1 MIFSSYSYYLSR
13 RLIINLKTPFTMS
26 ITSDFTINTSKFRPE
41 NVTES
46 TKKAAALLE
55 DITTNGPRW
64 WEVGIER
71 YREMRE
77 LGQTPLPKPAYLLEA
92 LDGTIPSR
100 DAGREIPIRIYK
112 PDNGQ
117 PSKGIFLHFHG
128 GGFVLATHKHS
139 DSTLR
144 EYANKCQ
151 LTAVSVGYRLA
162 PEHPY
167 PAAVHDAIDAAE
179 YMVDHA
185 VEEYGAP
192 LRFLGGESAGACLA
206 TLSTLHLIRSRP
218 SYKLSGIVLPYGL
231 FDLTLGLP
239 TVAASTKPLMI
250 NLAVLERFNDAYVP
264 GMSTVERKIP
274 SVSPL
279 YEDLRELVAASGP
292 SLPPALFLCG
302 TDDPLLDDT
311 ILMSS
316 KWSIAGGEVIVKI
329 YPGATHG
336 FTAFPGLPVAD
347 EANEVT
353 LEFLQEKLSDS
364 A

>member
-1 MIFSSYSYYLSR
+1 MDS
-13 RLIINLKTPFTMS
+13 
-26 ITSDFTINTSKFRPE
+26 
-41 NVTES
+41 
-46 TKKAAALLE
+46 
-55 DITTNGPRW
+55 
-64 WEVGIER
+64 
-71 YREMRE
+71 
-77 LGQTPLPKPAYLLEA
+77 
-92 LDGTIPSR
+92 
-100 DAGREIPIRIYK
+100 
-112 PDNGQ
+112 
-117 PSKGIFLHFHG
+117 
-128 GGFVLATHKHS
+128 S

-151 LTAVSVGYRLA
+151 LTAISVGYRLA

-185 VEEYGAP
+185 VEVYGAP

-206 TLSTLHLIRSRP
+206 ALSALQLMRSRP
-218 SYKLSGIVLPYGL
+218 SYKLSGLVLLYGL
-231 FDLTLGLP
+231 FDLALGLP

-250 NLAVLERFNDAYVP
+250 NLAILERFNGAYVP
-264 GMSTVERKIP
+264 GMSTAERKIP
-274 SVSPL
+274 CVSPL
-279 YEDLRELVAASGP
+279 YEDLQALVAASSTG

-302 TDDPLLDDT
+302 TEDPLLDDT

-316 KWSIAGGEVIVKI
+316 KWSIAGGEAIVKI

-347 EANEVT
+347 EANAVT
-353 LEFLQEKLSDS
+353 LEFMQEKLSDS

>member
-1 MIFSSYSYYLSR
+1 M
-13 RLIINLKTPFTMS
+13 P
-26 ITSDFTINTSKFRPE
+26 ITSDITIDVPKFRPE
-41 NVTES
+41 NVTEQ

-55 DITTNGPRW
+55 SITTGGPRW
-64 WEVGIER
+64 WEVGIEK

-77 LGQTPLPKPAYLLEA
+77 LGQTPLPKPVYLPEA
-92 LDGTIPSR
+92 LDGTVPSR
-100 DAGREIPIRIYK
+100 DANREIPIRIYK

-139 DSTLR
+139 DSMLR

-151 LTAVSVGYRLA
+151 LTAISVGYRLA

-167 PAAVHDAIDAAE
+167 PAAVHDAIDATE
-179 YMVDHA
+179 YLVDHA
-185 VEEYGAP
+185 AEVYGGP

-206 TLSTLHLIRSRP
+206 MLSAQQLMRSRP
-218 SYKLSGIVLPYGL
+218 GHRLSGLVLPYGF
-231 FDLTLGLP
+231 FDLGLGLP
-239 TVAASTKPLMI
+239 TVAHSTKPLMI
-250 NLAVLERFNDAYVP
+250 NLAILERFNGAYVP
-264 GMSTVERKIP
+264 NLSAAERRSP
-274 SVSPL
+274 RVSPL
-279 YEDLRELVAASGP
+279 YEDLQALVAGTPAG

-302 TDDPLLDDT
+302 TEDPLLDDT

-316 KWSIAGGEVIVKI
+316 KWSIAGGEAIVKI

-347 EANEVT
+347 EANAVT
-353 LEFLQEKLSDS
+353 LEFMQERLGES

>member
-1 MIFSSYSYYLSR
+1 M
-13 RLIINLKTPFTMS
+13 P
-26 ITSDFTINTSKFRPE
+26 ITSDITLDISKFRPE
-41 NVTES
+41 NVTVP
-46 TKKAAALLE
+46 TKRAGALLE
-55 DITTNGPRW
+55 DNTTSGPRW
-64 WEVGIER
+64 WEVGIQK
-71 YREMRE
+71 YREMWE
-77 LGQTPLPKPAYLLEA
+77 LGQTPLPKPKPSTALFLL
-92 LDGTIPSR
+92 PSR

-151 LTAVSVGYRLA
+151 LTAISVGYRLA
-162 PEHPY
+162 PKHPY

-185 VEEYGAP
+185 VEGYGAT
-192 LRFLGGESAGACLA
+192 LRFLGGDSAGACLA
-206 TLSTLHLIRSRP
+206 TVSALQLIRSRP

-250 NLAVLERFNDAYVP
+250 NLAILERFNGAYVP

-279 YEDLRELVAASGP
+279 YEDLRALVAASGT

-302 TDDPLLDDT
+302 TDDPLLNDT

-316 KWSIAGGEVIVKI
+316 KWNIAGGEAIVKI

-336 FTAFPGLPVAD
+336 FTVFPGLPVAD
-347 EANEVT
+347 EANAVT
-353 LEFLQEKLSDS
+353 LDFLQEKLSDS

>member
-1 MIFSSYSYYLSR
+1 M
-13 RLIINLKTPFTMS
+13 P
-26 ITSDFTINTSKFRPE
+26 ITSDITLNVSKFQPE

-55 DITTNGPRW
+55 NITTTGPRW
-64 WEVGIER
+64 WEVDIEK

-77 LGQTPLPKPAYLLEA
+77 LGQTSLPRPVYLPAA

-100 DAGREIPIRIYK
+100 HAGREISIRIYK

-151 LTAVSVGYRLA
+151 LTAISVGYRLA

-167 PAAVHDAIDAAE
+167 PAAMHDAIDAAE

-185 VEEYGAP
+185 AEVYNAP
-192 LRFLGGESAGACLA
+192 LRFIGGESAGACLA
-206 TLSTLHLIRSRP
+206 AQSALQLMRSRP
-218 SYKLSGIVLPYGL
+218 SYKLSGLVLPYGL
-231 FDLTLGLP
+231 FDLSLGLP
-239 TVAASTKPLMI
+239 MIAASTKPLMI
-250 NLAVLERFNDAYVP
+250 NLEIMERFNSAYVP
-264 GMSTVERKIP
+264 GMSTVELKLP
-274 SVSPL
+274 CVSPL
-279 YEDLRELVAASGP
+279 YEDLPALVAASSVG
-292 SLPPALFLCG
+292 SLPPALFFCG
-302 TDDPLLDDT
+302 TEDPLLDDT

-316 KWSIAGGEVIVKI
+316 KWSIAGGEAIVKI

-347 EANEVT
+347 EAHAVT
-353 LEFLQEKLSDS
+353 LEFIQEKLIDS